1 MQYVKISQCKPGM
14 RLARPIYN
22 KMGVMLFERN
32 TKLTRQGIASIENFG
47 LWGIYILEPAEP
59 VPPLSDEDIEME
71 RFFTVSTFRLKDD
84 LSLLTNGMAPQNIMP
99 LAQTILRNFGGLDH
113 KINFV
118 RTLRSNGDYV
128 YKHSLNTAILAAMM
142 VTKLHYAY
150 AEQLAIV
157 CAALLHDA
165 GLLMVPDEILEKG
178 EKLLSPD
185 ERRLIQGYLEKGYQM
200 LHPDY
205 NEYRLPESTLQ
216 IVGQMA
222 RLEHNVKVPLPKNI
236 RWKNG
241 THVLHV
247 ASMFDEM
254 TSMNLDR
261 EPTSEIRAVRFL
273 REHPDYYPAPFVT
286 ALTQCIHILP
296 GGCCVDF
303 SNGQKGIV
311 IEENQKN
318 YAQPVVILF
327 SDNQRVDFSEA
338 RFQKT
343 MHISDVMKTMDL
355 RLKVDKETLKKY
367 ASDPKTRE
375 VAKRYLDKRKKL
387 VAAGRVL

>member
-1 MQYVKISQCKPGM
+1 MQYIKISQLKPGM
-14 RLARPIYN
+14 RLARPVYN

-59 VPPLSDEDIEME
+59 VPPLSEEEIEME

-84 LSLLTNGMAPQNIMP
+84 LSLLTNGMSPQNIMS
-99 LAQTILRNFGGLDH
+99 LAQTILRNFGALDH
-113 KINFV
+113 KINFL

-128 YKHSLNTAILAAMM
+128 YKHSLNTAILSAMM
-142 VTKLHYAY
+142 VHKLHYSY

-165 GLLMVPDEILEKG
+165 GILMVPDEVLEKG
-178 EKLLSPD
+178 ESLLSQD
-185 ERRLIQGYLEKGYQM
+185 ERRLIQGYREKGYQM

-205 NEYRLPESTLQ
+205 NDYNLPELTLK
-216 IVGQMA
+216 IVGQTA
-222 RLEHNVKVPLPKNI
+222 RLEHNVKIPLPKNI
-236 RWKNG
+236 RWQNG
-241 THVLHV
+241 THVIHV

-254 TSMNLDR
+254 TSMSLDK
-261 EPTSEIRAVRFL
+261 EPTSEICAVRFL
-273 REHPDYYPAPFVT
+273 REHSDYYPAPFVT

-303 SNGQKGIV
+303 SNGQKGII

-327 SDNQRVDFSEA
+327 SDNQRIDFKDT

-355 RLKVDKETLKKY
+355 RLKVDRETLKKY
-367 ASDPKTRE
+367 ASDPRTNE
-375 VAKRYLDKRKKL
+375 TAKRYAEKRQKL
-387 VAAGRVL
+387 VAAGRIS

>member
-1 MQYVKISQCKPGM
+1 MQYVKISQLKPGM

-22 KMGVMLFERN
+22 KRGVMLFERD
-32 TKLTRQGIASIENFG
+32 TRLTRQGIASIENFG
-47 LWGIYILEPAEP
+47 LWGVYILEPAEP
-59 VPPLSDEDIEME
+59 VPPLSEEDIELE
-71 RFFTVSTFRLKDD
+71 RFLTVSTFRLKDD
-84 LSLLTNGMAPQNIMP
+84 LTLLMNDMPPQNITP
-99 LAQTILRNFGGLDH
+99 LAQTILRSFGSPDH
-113 KINFV
+113 KINFA
-118 RTLRSNGDYV
+118 RNLRSNGDYV
-128 YKHSLNTAILAAMM
+128 YKHCLNTAILAAMM
-142 VTKLHYAY
+142 VNRLHYSY

-157 CAALLHDA
+157 CAALLHDT

-178 EKLLSPD
+178 DRLLSPD

-205 NEYRLPESTLQ
+205 NDYKLPELTLQ

-222 RLEHNVKVPLPKNI
+222 HLEHNVKVPLQKNI

-254 TSMNLDR
+254 TSMHLDR
-261 EPTSEIRAVRFL
+261 EPVSEIRAVRFL
-273 REHPDYYPAPFVT
+273 RDYPDYYPAQFVT

-296 GGCCVDF
+296 KGCCVDF

-311 IEENQKN
+311 VEENQKN

-327 SDNQRVDFSEA
+327 SDNQRVDFTDS

-343 MHISDVMKTMDL
+343 MHIADVMKTMDL
-355 RLKVDKETLKKY
+355 RLKVDHETLKKY
-367 ASDPKTRE
+367 ASDPHTLETAR
-375 VAKRYLDKRKKL
+375 RYSDKRNQIL
-387 VAAGRVL
+387 AAGRSL